1 MIRPGKIPLHPVAPY
16 LVALLILLAA
26 APMVYVG
33 GALSGLVMV
42 ALAILSFFTTRDLL
56 DRAST
61 NDQPK
66 PILDE
71 QLLQTQRLASIG
83 QLSAGIAHEINNPLA
98 IIRQEAEWLEHLL
111 KNEKFKDIQELQ
123 DFGDSLR
130 VIVQQVDR
138 CTEITGNLLNFAR
151 KREPVIQATHI
162 NKIIK
167 DMAALVEREARH
179 SNIDIIQEFQPD
191 LPAILSDPPLLRQV
205 ILNLLTNATQAIGKD
220 GAVTITAARAGS
232 DGLKITVRDTGCG
245 IAPEN
250 LSKIFDPFF
259 TTKPEG
265 QGTGLGLAICHGII
279 YRLGGAISV
288 ASEVGKGT
296 TFTISLPLA
305 PTREI

>member
-1 MIRPGKIPLHPVAPY
+1 MHPVAPY

-26 APMVYVG
+26 APMVYIG
-33 GALSGLVMV
+33 GALCGLVMV
-42 ALAILSFFTTRDLL
+42 SLAILSFFTTRDLL
-56 DRAST
+56 NRAPT
-61 NDQPK
+61 GNGPK

-98 IIRQEAEWLEHLL
+98 IIRQEAEWLQHLL
-111 KNEKFKDIQELQ
+111 KNDKLKDIQELQ
-123 DFGDSLR
+123 DFGDSLQ
-130 VIVQQVDR
+130 VIVHQVDR

-151 KREPVIQATHI
+151 KREPVIQATDI

-167 DMAALVEREARH
+167 DMTALVEKEARH
-179 SNIDIIQEFQPD
+179 SNIEIIKEFQPD

-205 ILNLLTNATQAIGKD
+205 ILNLLTNATQAIDKD
-220 GAVTITAARAGS
+220 GAVTITTAHSGS
-232 DGLKITVRDTGCG
+232 NGLKITVADTGCG
-245 IAPEN
+245 IAPEH

-265 QGTGLGLAICHGII
+265 KGTGLGLAICHGII

-305 PTREI
+305 PTKETG

>member
-1 MIRPGKIPLHPVAPY
+1 
-16 LVALLILLAA
+16 
-26 APMVYVG
+26 
-33 GALSGLVMV
+33 MV

>member
-1 MIRPGKIPLHPVAPY
+1 
-16 LVALLILLAA
+16 VALLILLAA

>member
-1 MIRPGKIPLHPVAPY
+1 VAPY

-33 GALSGLVMV
+33 GAMSGLVMV